1 MQEQRKK
8 SVFKQVCLIIFV
20 TCASI
25 LFILNVEENSD
36 IQSVIVF
43 FIGMAF
49 ASSSQSYVSKV
60 DVYINY
66 LLILTY
72 FLFWYFFVPNKI
84 QSLLFLVGALTM
96 RSFKKDLAKA

>member
-1 MQEQRKK
+1 MKEVNRMQEQRKK

-49 ASSSQSYVSKV
+49 ASSSQFYGSKV

-66 LLILTY
+66 LLIL
-72 FLFWYFFVPNKI
+72 KM
-84 QSLLFLVGALTM
+84 LLINLELMMSQRMYPGFQLLI
-96 RSFKKDLAKA
+96 S